1 MSEQQPELQ
10 WAPIPPKPSNRGRIW
25 LIIGLIVAFLLVV
38 GVLLFFLVPRMAAPS
53 PDPTGS
59 SSPSATPSASSTPSP
74 TPTSTP
80 TSVPEPSPSQVPSP
94 PPPTD
99 PDVAGFRDQMSPLLD
114 DAQTGLGF
122 VADAGSADEVTS
134 IVEQLQIDAQRMSE
148 AIPPASIDAKWRDAV
163 SAYGGRLDELRA
175 AGTGSGAGAALDAAR
190 GSLDALRGVLG
201 S

>member
-25 LIIGLIVAFLLVV
+25 LIVGLIVAFLVIV
-38 GVLLFFLVPRMAAPS
+38 GVLLFFLFPRGTAPT

-59 SSPSATPSASSTPSP
+59 STPSATPSSSASPGP
-74 TPTSTP
+74 TPTSTSTSTPDPAP
-80 TSVPEPSPSQVPSP
+80 TQVPSP

-99 PDVAGFRDQMSPLLD
+99 PDVAAFRDQMSPLLD
-114 DAQTGLGF
+114 DAATGLGF
-122 VADAGSADEVTS
+122 VADAGSSDEVAS

-175 AGTGSGAGAALDAAR
+175 AGTGSGSGSALDAAR
-190 GSLDALRGVLG
+190 RSLDALRGVLG